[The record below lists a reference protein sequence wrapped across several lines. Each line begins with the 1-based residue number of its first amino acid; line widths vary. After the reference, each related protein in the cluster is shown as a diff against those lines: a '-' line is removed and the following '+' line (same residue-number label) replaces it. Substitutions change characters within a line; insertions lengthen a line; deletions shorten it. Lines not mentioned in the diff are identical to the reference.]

1 MRTRKTCKTP
11 QRSAG
16 SLKLTNQTKK
26 HEIGSLNAEATK
38 NLNKNALRDISYK
51 LFYDFWTLFP
61 HWFGNILISGTKTL
75 SKANA
80 LQIDQLCKHD
90 HIAQPE
96 MGDPPW
102 I

>member
-51 LFYDFWTLFP
+51 LFYDF
-61 HWFGNILISGTKTL
+61 
-75 SKANA
+75 
-80 LQIDQLCKHD
+80 
-90 HIAQPE
+90 
-96 MGDPPW
+96 
-102 I
+102 